1 MNYLRLRIMTENF
14 DLYQQQVQE
23 ILALEKTETDLHM
36 TSVLPEERR
45 VNYYLYDGSDEVHFF
60 TGDFSF
66 FFDSDGS
73 FNSYCNDDP
82 FLLYLYKE
90 GDRNG
95 SGMDRVMEMTI
106 LNDIAE
112 RWQDNIRGIL
122 KEQNRKMYD
131 TAALWLAAFGEVLG
145 SRGVTG
151 EKKRMLNRYAE
162 EYGNYRRFMRSI
174 AYAEKK

>member
-1 MNYLRLRIMTENF
+1 
-14 DLYQQQVQE
+14 
-23 ILALEKTETDLHM
+23 
-36 TSVLPEERR
+36 
-45 VNYYLYDGSDEVHFF
+45 
-60 TGDFSF
+60 
-66 FFDSDGS
+66 
-73 FNSYCNDDP
+73 
-82 FLLYLYKE
+82 
-90 GDRNG
+90 
-95 SGMDRVMEMTI
+95 MDRVMEMTI
-106 LNDIAE
+106 LNDNAE

-131 TAALWLAAFGEVLG
+131 TAALWLAAFGEVLE